1 MVCVCVGVRNDVW
14 AKVRDGICTGVGQQ
28 FDSELKDT
36 YQAMKGLVDRYVKQS
51 AYSEISLDE
60 LFTDIFTLK

>member
-1 MVCVCVGVRNDVW
+1 
-14 AKVRDGICTGVGQQ
+14 VGQQ